1 MDIVEPEQDGE
12 EPITKK
18 RRVMMPFVVVNE
30 ETGEIVD
37 PATRK
42 SSREATVRSKHELQ
56 NKLKDAQQ
64 RRVRLDLLPLAR
76 SSHDFSAGRLT

>member
-1 MDIVEPEQDGE
+1 MVEPEQDGE
-12 EPITKK
+12 EPVTKK
-18 RRVMMPFVVVNE
+18 RRMMVPLVVNE
-30 ETGEIVD
+30 ETGEVVD

-64 RRVRLDLLPLAR
+64 RRVRLDL
-76 SSHDFSAGRLT
+76 

>member
-1 MDIVEPEQDGE
+1 MVEPEQDGE
-12 EPITKK
+12 EPVTKK
-18 RRVMMPFVVVNE
+18 RRMMVPLVVNE
-30 ETGEIVD
+30 ETGEVVD

-64 RRVRLDLLPLAR
+64 RRVRLD
-76 SSHDFSAGRLT
+76 S